1 MQEMLYPTS
10 YIKSKGLGKACAL
23 VTDGRFSGGT
33 SGLSIG
39 HASPEAAEGG
49 TIGLVEE
56 GDTIEIDIPNRSIK
70 VALSDAELARRRAA
84 MDAKGAQAWK
94 PVNRVREVS
103 AALRA
108 YAAMTTSAAFGAVRD
123 VSQVEH
129 PTEAQAHA
137 DPLARFAIP
146 GQLGFRSG
154 AGGLTY
160 ADIDNHGGRATICLQ
175 GAHVVSFRP
184 KSQQEPVVWLS
195 DAAAFAPGK
204 SIRGGAPV
212 CWPWFGA
219 HASEAGYPAHGFAR
233 TVPWEVTGTRR
244 RNDAKTE
251 ITLQLVDTPQTR
263 AQWPHPTRLTL
274 TVVVGDK
281 LEMRLATTNLGDA
294 PVQIGEALHTYL
306 HISDI
311 GAVKVSGL
319 EGSDFHDKV
328 DNFARKQQR
337 GDIAFDG
344 EVDRVY
350 VDTPADC
357 VIDDAGL
364 KRRIRIA
371 KSGSLSTI
379 VWTPWTEKADKM
391 GDLGRGKS
399 GAGWREM
406 VCVESAN
413 AMDNVV
419 TVAPGETHTLA
430 VTYSVEAL

>member
-1 MQEMLYPTS
+1 
-10 YIKSKGLGKACAL
+10 
-23 VTDGRFSGGT
+23 
-33 SGLSIG
+33 
-39 HASPEAAEGG
+39 
-49 TIGLVEE
+49 
-56 GDTIEIDIPNRSIK
+56 
-70 VALSDAELARRRAA
+70 
-84 MDAKGAQAWK
+84 
-94 PVNRVREVS
+94 
-103 AALRA
+103 
-108 YAAMTTSAAFGAVRD
+108 

-129 PTEAQAHA
+129 PTAAQAHA

-146 GQLGFRSG
+146 GEVGFRSG

-160 ADIDNHGGRATICLQ
+160 VDIDNHGGRATICLQ

-184 KSQQEPVVWLS
+184 KSQQEPVVWVS
-195 DAAAFAPGK
+195 DAAKFAPGK

-219 HASEAGYPAHGFAR
+219 HAAEAGYPAHGFAR
-233 TVPWEVTGTRR
+233 TVDWEVTGTRR

-251 ITLQLVDTPQTR
+251 ITLQLVESEQTR

-281 LEMRLATTNLGDA
+281 LEMQLSTTNLGDA

-311 GAVKVSGL
+311 AAVKVSGL
-319 EGSDFHDKV
+319 EGSDYHDKV

-337 GDIAFDG
+337 GDIAFGG

-357 VIDDAGL
+357 VIEDAGL

-391 GDLGRGKS
+391 GDMGKGKS

-413 AMDNVV
+413 AMDNIV

>member
-23 VTDGRFSGGT
+23 ITDGRFSGGT

-39 HASPEAAEGG
+39 HVSPEAAEGG

-56 GDTIEIDIPNRSIK
+56 GDTIEIDIPSRTIRLAVSET
-70 VALSDAELARRRAA
+70 ELARRRTA

-94 PVNRVREVS
+94 PVNRPRAVS

-129 PTEAQAHA
+129 PTDAQVHA

-146 GQLGFRSG
+146 GQLSFRIG
-154 AGGLTY
+154 AGGLIY

-175 GAHVVSFRP
+175 GAHVVSYRP
-184 KSQQEPVVWLS
+184 KSQHAPVVWVS
-195 DAAAFAPGK
+195 DAAKFAPGK

-219 HASEAGYPAHGFAR
+219 HESESGYPAHGFAR
-233 TVPWEVTGTRR
+233 TVDWEVTGSRK
-244 RNDAKTE
+244 RNDARTE
-251 ITLQLVDTPQTR
+251 ITLQLVENEQTR
-263 AQWPHPTRLTL
+263 TQWPHPTRLTL

-281 LEMRLATTNLGDA
+281 LELRLATTNTGVA
-294 PVQIGEALHTYL
+294 PVKIGEALHTYL

-311 GAVKVSGL
+311 GAVSALGL
-319 EGSDFHDKV
+319 EGCDYHDKV
-328 DNFARKQQR
+328 DNFARKTQR
-337 GDIAFDG
+337 GDIGFAG

-357 VIDDAGL
+357 VIVDAGL

-379 VWTPWTEKADKM
+379 VWTPWIEKAEKM
-391 GDLGRGKS
+391 GDMGRGKS

-430 VTYSVEAL
+430 VTYSVEAM